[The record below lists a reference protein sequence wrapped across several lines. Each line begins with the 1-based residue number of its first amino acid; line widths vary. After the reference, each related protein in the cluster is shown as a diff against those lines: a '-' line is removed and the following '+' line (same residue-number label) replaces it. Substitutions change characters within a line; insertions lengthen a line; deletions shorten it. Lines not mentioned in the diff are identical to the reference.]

1 MKIKLIHSV
10 LALVLVTF
18 GASTA
23 AHAWTDQVERA
34 TIPFDFQAGKQTMP
48 AGTYNIRLNA
58 EDNMVTLVNLSD
70 ESAVSLLGVAP
81 SENGGDGSVLIFV
94 QAGGNYF
101 LRELKSNLLDESFP
115 SKHEPAGPSE
125 AVMVPLT

>member
-1 MKIKLIHSV
+1 MKVKLIHSV

-18 GASTA
+18 GVSTA

-34 TIPFDFQAGKQTMP
+34 TIPFDFQAGKQMMP
-48 AGTYNIRLNA
+48 AGTYDIRVNA
-58 EDNMVTLVNLSD
+58 EDNMVTLINISD

-81 SENGGDGSVLIFV
+81 SESGGDGSLLIFDH
-94 QAGGNYF
+94 AGGTYF

-115 SKHEPAGPSE
+115 SRHEPAGPTE